1 MDPTL
6 VFAGF
11 AVGGV
16 IGLCGV
22 GGGALMT
29 PFLIHYG
36 ISPAIAIGTDL
47 VYALFSKSIG
57 AWLHHIKGTVNWG
70 IVGRLALGSIPASLA
85 CMVMLKSLDEHN
97 IDYQWLIR
105 DIVGVMLVLTASAML
120 LSLRKNNKKRKK
132 KYPLDNT
139 RHTGYL
145 TILMGALLGFL
156 VTLSSIGSGAVGAA
170 VLILLYPLL
179 PAISVVGTD
188 LMHAVPLVGVA
199 ALGHWQLGNVDFPLL
214 GSLVLGAAP
223 GVWLG
228 AKLGTRLP
236 EQYVRRVLAVA
247 LLLIGMQMV
256 IY

>member
-1 MDPTL
+1 MDPAL

-11 AVGGV
+11 AVGEV

-85 CMVMLKSLDEHN
+85 CMVMLKALDEHN

-105 DIVGVMLVLTASAML
+105 DIVGVMLILTASAML
-120 LSLRKNNKKRKK
+120 LSLQGNNKERGK
-132 KYPLDNT
+132 NT
-139 RHTGYL
+139 PG
-145 TILMGALLGFL
+145 TIPGTPDTWPTSMCKGFEGKQRIFLHIL
-156 VTLSSIGSGAVGAA
+156 VRFWEIYQVFQLVRFVQEARVRQ
-170 VLILLYPLL
+170 
-179 PAISVVGTD
+179 PAGTSV
-188 LMHAVPLVGVA
+188 
-199 ALGHWQLGNVDFPLL
+199 
-214 GSLVLGAAP
+214 
-223 GVWLG
+223 
-228 AKLGTRLP
+228 
-236 EQYVRRVLAVA
+236 
-247 LLLIGMQMV
+247 
-256 IY
+256 

>member
-105 DIVGVMLVLTASAML
+105 DIVGVMLILTASAML
-120 LSLRKNNKKRKK
+120 LSLRRNNKERGK
-132 KYPLDNT
+132 KYPRDNT

-199 ALGHWQLGNVDFPLL
+199 ALGHWQLGNVDFQLL

-256 IY
+256 VY

>member
-6 VFAGF
+6 IFAGF

-36 ISPAIAIGTDL
+36 INPAIAIGTDL

-85 CMVMLKSLDEHN
+85 CVAMLGALNEHD

-105 DIVGVMLVLTASAML
+105 DIVGITLVITAAAML
-120 LSLRKNNKKRKK
+120 LPLRKGRKK
-132 KYPLDNT
+132 KPPAT
-139 RHTGYL
+139 EPGHTGYL
-145 TILMGALLGFL
+145 TVLMGAVLGFL
-156 VTLSSIGSGAVGAA
+156 VTLSSIGSGAIGAA
-170 VLILLYPLL
+170 VLIVLYPFL

-236 EQYVRRVLAVA
+236 ERYVRRILATA
-247 LLLIGMQMV
+247 LLLIGVQMV
-256 IY
+256 IA